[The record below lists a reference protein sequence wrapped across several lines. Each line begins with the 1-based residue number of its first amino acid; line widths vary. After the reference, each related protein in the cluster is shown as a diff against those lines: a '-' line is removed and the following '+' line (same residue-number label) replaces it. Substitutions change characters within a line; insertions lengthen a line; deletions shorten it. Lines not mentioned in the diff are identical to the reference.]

1 MLARLT
7 TAMLMLYFT
16 LAVGFHIK
24 AGAKSVFGGMAAGLM
39 VVFAAMTAQRRRPPT
54 SHWWMQARDLTRS
67 TRLDES
73 SRGGSLDSP
82 GLRSK
87 PNGKQR
93 NASN

>member
-16 LAVGFHIK
+16 LAVSFHIK
-24 AGAKSVFGGMAAGLM
+24 AGANGCNRWHGSGIDGCLRGDDSTTPQAS
-39 VVFAAMTAQRRRPPT
+39 

-67 TRLDES
+67 TSLDES
-73 SRGGSLDSP
+73 SRAGSLDSP

-87 PNGKQR
+87 PNGKLR